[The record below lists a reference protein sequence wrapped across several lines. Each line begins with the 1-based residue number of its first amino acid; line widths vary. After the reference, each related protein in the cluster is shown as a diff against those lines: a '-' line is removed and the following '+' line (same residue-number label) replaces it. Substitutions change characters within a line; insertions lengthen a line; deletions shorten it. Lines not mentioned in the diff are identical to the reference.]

1 MARAKINLMLV
12 FSILLLFHQ
21 LADAQYSIQNS
32 VFGNGGAVVE
42 NESYRIIGTVGQPTI
57 GVTSNSANRH
67 YVGFWYI
74 TSTYSPS
81 LVPSIVVTPSPIAFG
96 NVTVGEVREMKVSIG
111 NTGTGELNITGIES
125 DLDDILK
132 ISETAFTVSSNATHN
147 ITLTLTASTA
157 GEISGMLT
165 ITSNDPDSPTE
176 VAITGNAQT
185 VGRLLA
191 DVSGDGT
198 VSALDAALVLQ
209 FTVGLIDLFPVEDL
223 VSHSVNSPNLIE
235 PRDYIV
241 RIPMQQAKE
250 HERIKVPIVIDDATG
265 LMAGGIRLK
274 YDPTVLKAAKVLVDT
289 SLNDSYLEANT
300 DISDEVRF
308 AFVSL
313 QPMSGQGNLF
323 TIEFEVLPNTEG
335 TSSALILDSV
345 DFFNSQTITK
355 ISGEVRVIPSAFALL
370 QNYPNPFN
378 PETWLPYKLAADAPV
393 TIRIY
398 NARGWLVRR
407 IDFGNQRAGVY
418 LGKGTA
424 AYWNGRNA
432 SGEEVASGLYFYNLQ
447 AGDFIATKRMLIV
460 K

>member
-1 MARAKINLMLV
+1 
-12 FSILLLFHQ
+12 
-21 LADAQYSIQNS
+21 
-32 VFGNGGAVVE
+32 
-42 NESYRIIGTVGQPTI
+42 
-57 GVTSNSANRH
+57 
-67 YVGFWYI
+67 
-74 TSTYSPS
+74 
-81 LVPSIVVTPSPIAFG
+81 
-96 NVTVGEVREMKVSIG
+96 
-111 NTGTGELNITGIES
+111 
-125 DLDDILK
+125 
-132 ISETAFTVSSNATHN
+132 
-147 ITLTLTASTA
+147 
-157 GEISGMLT
+157 
-165 ITSNDPDSPTE
+165 
-176 VAITGNAQT
+176 
-185 VGRLLA
+185 
-191 DVSGDGT
+191 
-198 VSALDAALVLQ
+198 
-209 FTVGLIDLFPVEDL
+209 
-223 VSHSVNSPNLIE
+223 
-235 PRDYIV
+235 
-241 RIPMQQAKE
+241 
-250 HERIKVPIVIDDATG
+250 
-265 LMAGGIRLK
+265 MAGGIRLK

-289 SLNDSYLEANT
+289 SLSDSYLEANT